1 MLSPVKRKKR
11 RNKVMKKQFEKPEVV
26 VICFTKETITSAS
39 GYSAS
44 GVYDG
49 GGSGWTDF
57 GG

>member
-1 MLSPVKRKKR
+1 
-11 RNKVMKKQFEKPEVV
+11 MKKQFEKPEVV
-26 VICFTKETITSAS
+26 VICFAKETITSAS